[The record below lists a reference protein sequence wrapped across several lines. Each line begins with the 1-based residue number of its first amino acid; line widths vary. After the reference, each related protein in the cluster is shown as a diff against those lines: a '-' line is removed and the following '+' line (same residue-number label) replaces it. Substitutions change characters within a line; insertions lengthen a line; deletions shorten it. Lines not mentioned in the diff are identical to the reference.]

1 MHRPEKSWV
10 FFPTLGLLAAF
21 EVDPARFSHYAWK
34 NMAKFTASPSSQGR
48 KYRQFACPH
57 CEGGMFQTLFITLVH
72 ISANCGLGCIR
83 CHMLTCSL
91 GSRGVCHCNM

>member
-48 KYRQFACPH
+48 N
-57 CEGGMFQTLFITLVH
+57 I
-72 ISANCGLGCIR
+72 
-83 CHMLTCSL
+83 
-91 GSRGVCHCNM
+91 